1 MNTSVIT
8 EVRQSGGN
16 DKMKASHWGGRGE
29 DRRKGRGRVKG
40 KERQEKEGETLD
52 MAVTRVQCRG

>member
-8 EVRQSGGN
+8 EDRQSGGHG
-16 DKMKASHWGGRGE
+16 KMKANHRGGRCE
-29 DRRKGRGRVKG
+29 ERRKGRERVKG

-52 MAVTRVQCRG
+52 MAETRAQCRG